1 MRVRSQAVPTPL
13 ETIFGSRET
22 LPDPRNSPGIKG
34 DFSWRPPT
42 RDSEYNPRPLTQ
54 ESFRDTLQP
63 RSNAA
68 STVFSNLSAMPQPLA
83 TNPSVPDVFR
93 PADDQARRQSVVGPQ
108 RSSSVPPPET
118 QMKPPAQRRPTLPNL
133 TDLPAR
139 AAARRRNSL
148 IAREADLD
156 PRASREIS
164 RRFSIIGQNTIAPPS
179 PRNDFIEVPIPDIK
193 PRDLETDEDGIIPV
207 ESHPLARNNTTR
219 SRLVRN
225 FSRPRRRSTMVG
237 PVDVVMDGDKAR
249 RTSSYLPEPARERA
263 RGRKNGG
270 EPLADDRRTE
280 VRRSKSVPPVAS
292 ESARPRRVSLVLDEP
307 RSKPPTAKLPVLR
320 KPVAAPRFS
329 PFPATNNGGATD
341 QRRLKGLGQGSARR
355 LDKEVARWVEGVQA
369 EPRTS
374 SDAPPSII
382 SDVSTDI
389 LDPETTVPGR
399 RGGGSRLSREG
410 SVSERRRRIA
420 QNF

>member
-1 MRVRSQAVPTPL
+1 
-13 ETIFGSRET
+13 
-22 LPDPRNSPGIKG
+22 
-34 DFSWRPPT
+34 
-42 RDSEYNPRPLTQ
+42 
-54 ESFRDTLQP
+54 
-63 RSNAA
+63 
-68 STVFSNLSAMPQPLA
+68 
-83 TNPSVPDVFR
+83 
-93 PADDQARRQSVVGPQ
+93 
-108 RSSSVPPPET
+108 
-118 QMKPPAQRRPTLPNL
+118 MKLPAQRRPTLPNL

-148 IAREADLD
+148 IAREADLN
-156 PRASREIS
+156 PRASTEIS
-164 RRFSIIGQNTIAPPS
+164 RRFSIMGQNNIAPPS
-179 PRNDFIEVPIPDIK
+179 PRNDFVEVPIPNITA
-193 PRDLETDEDGIIPV
+193 RNLETDEDGIIPV

-237 PVDVVMDGDKAR
+237 PVDVVMDGEKAR
-249 RTSSYLPEPARERA
+249 RTSSFLPEPARERA
-263 RGRKNGG
+263 RGRQGRG
-270 EPLADDRRTE
+270 DAVADDRRAE

-292 ESARPRRVSLVLDEP
+292 SNAARTRRVSLVLDEP

-329 PFPATNNGGATD
+329 PFPATGANAPD
-341 QRRLKGLGQGSARR
+341 QRRLKGLGQGSQRR

-374 SDAPPSII
+374 SDVPPSII

-389 LDPETTVPGR
+389 LDPETTGTGR
-399 RGGGSRLSREG
+399 RGGGKLSREG
-410 SVSERRRRIA
+410 SVSGRTRLIA